1 MAISSTHRSRTYRR
15 HSPHESAPLV
25 IAANGAEF
33 FRYPTLFTDRL
44 QFKRC
49 SQHDR
54 SAAEGVVVGVG
65 VDAVEDGVGVVALVQ
80 EVLGSMQAARQQAVK
95 VLNLVAVRVDNE
107 SAKVK
112 GELADARKATDEAT
126 QRLYDVL
133 NALAF
138 CILFLPVSRV
148 ECCFY
153 HVKEARFRGG
163 VSLLHIKS
171 RPVDG

>member
-1 MAISSTHRSRTYRR
+1 MVPVMGRVTINGTQSQFSCKKSI
-15 HSPHESAPLV
+15 PL
-25 IAANGAEF
+25 
-33 FRYPTLFTDRL
+33 DMW
-44 QFKRC
+44 
-49 SQHDR
+49 D
-54 SAAEGVVVGVG
+54 
-65 VDAVEDGVGVVALVQ
+65 
-80 EVLGSMQAARQQAVK
+80 VK

-112 GELADARKATDEAT
+112 GELADARKATDEAIR
-126 QRLYDVL
+126 RLYDVL

-153 HVKEARFRGG
+153 HVTEARFKGG

>member
-1 MAISSTHRSRTYRR
+1 
-15 HSPHESAPLV
+15 
-25 IAANGAEF
+25 
-33 FRYPTLFTDRL
+33 
-44 QFKRC
+44 
-49 SQHDR
+49 
-54 SAAEGVVVGVG
+54 
-65 VDAVEDGVGVVALVQ
+65 
-80 EVLGSMQAARQQAVK
+80 MQAARQQAVK

-112 GELADARKATDEAT
+112 GELADARKATDEAIR
-126 QRLYDVL
+126 RLYDVL

-163 VSLLHIKS
+163 VSLLSSYRVLMRSWFPLPCLLVFKESKPEIL
-171 RPVDG
+171 

>member
-1 MAISSTHRSRTYRR
+1 
-15 HSPHESAPLV
+15 
-25 IAANGAEF
+25 
-33 FRYPTLFTDRL
+33 
-44 QFKRC
+44 
-49 SQHDR
+49 
-54 SAAEGVVVGVG
+54 
-65 VDAVEDGVGVVALVQ
+65 VALVQ
-80 EVLGSMQAARQQAVK
+80 EVLGGMQAARQQAVK

-112 GELADARKATDEAT
+112 GELADARKATDEAIR
-126 QRLYDVL
+126 RLYDVL

-153 HVKEARFRGG
+153 HVTEARFRGG

-171 RPVDG
+171 RPRRRLKCGRRGENKA

>member
-1 MAISSTHRSRTYRR
+1 MGLNSFVTLH
-15 HSPHESAPLV
+15 
-25 IAANGAEF
+25 
-33 FRYPTLFTDRL
+33 LFTDRL

-54 SAAEGVVVGVG
+54 SAAEGVG

-80 EVLGSMQAARQQAVK
+80 EVLGGMQAARQQAVK

-112 GELADARKATDEAT
+112 GELADARKATDEAIR
-126 QRLYDVL
+126 RLYDVL

-153 HVKEARFRGG
+153 HVTEARFKGG

>member
-1 MAISSTHRSRTYRR
+1 MGLNSF
-15 HSPHESAPLV
+15 V
-25 IAANGAEF
+25 ILH
-33 FRYPTLFTDRL
+33 LFTDVL
-44 QFKRC
+44 QFKRR
-49 SQHDR
+49 SQHDGA
-54 SAAEGVVVGVG
+54 AAEGVVVGVG

-112 GELADARKATDEAT
+112 GELADARKATDEAIR
-126 QRLYDVL
+126 RLYDVL

>member
-1 MAISSTHRSRTYRR
+1 MGLNSFVTLH
-15 HSPHESAPLV
+15 
-25 IAANGAEF
+25 
-33 FRYPTLFTDRL
+33 LFTDRL

-54 SAAEGVVVGVG
+54 SAVEGVVVGVG

-80 EVLGSMQAARQQAVK
+80 EVLGGMQAARQQAVK

-112 GELADARKATDEAT
+112 GELADARKATDEAIR
-126 QRLYDVL
+126 RLYDVL

-153 HVKEARFRGG
+153 HVTEARFKGG